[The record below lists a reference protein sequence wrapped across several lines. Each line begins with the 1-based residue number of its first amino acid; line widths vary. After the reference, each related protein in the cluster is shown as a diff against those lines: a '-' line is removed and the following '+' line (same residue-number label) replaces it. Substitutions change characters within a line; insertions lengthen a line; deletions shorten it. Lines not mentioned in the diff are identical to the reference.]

1 MTACR
6 GVTGT
11 GVLGGT
17 ADVVRRLPSGGGVS
31 GRTGE
36 TSLSHGCFVPVSTL
50 CHKCVSVMS
59 HGLSPISAL
68 SQPGHSNSLTLSQ
81 GCHTH
86 GTVTFR
92 DVFETPVRQMF
103 TPAVWHC
110 RLYYVSSFHLRA
122 SHTRLTVN
130 KRQSSSHS
138 VSQRH
143 SCCAKERDSSHL
155 LLRLC

>member
-1 MTACR
+1 MI
-6 GVTGT
+6 
-11 GVLGGT
+11 VLKVIRVPTCVPREKASKRECDGE
-17 ADVVRRLPSGGGVS
+17 VSRERRHM

-103 TPAVWHC
+103 TPAV
-110 RLYYVSSFHLRA
+110 
-122 SHTRLTVN
+122 
-130 KRQSSSHS
+130 
-138 VSQRH
+138 
-143 SCCAKERDSSHL
+143 
-155 LLRLC
+155 

>member
-1 MTACR
+1 MLMILARLVCSESFW
-6 GVTGT
+6 
-11 GVLGGT
+11 
-17 ADVVRRLPSGGGVS
+17 AVVKVRSPHNGPEV

-103 TPAVWHC
+103 TPAV
-110 RLYYVSSFHLRA
+110 
-122 SHTRLTVN
+122 
-130 KRQSSSHS
+130 
-138 VSQRH
+138 
-143 SCCAKERDSSHL
+143 
-155 LLRLC
+155 

>member
-1 MTACR
+1 MRAWER
-6 GVTGT
+6 EGWR
-11 GVLGGT
+11 
-17 ADVVRRLPSGGGVS
+17 AH

-103 TPAVWHC
+103 TPAV
-110 RLYYVSSFHLRA
+110 
-122 SHTRLTVN
+122 
-130 KRQSSSHS
+130 
-138 VSQRH
+138 
-143 SCCAKERDSSHL
+143 
-155 LLRLC
+155 